1 MTAEPEAYAGVGAQ
15 AKEAENERTCAGE
28 DRKQESR
35 DTEDNK
41 SDAEGE
47 ADGVPEETEMRQHLW
62 VFSAGGG

>member
-15 AKEAENERTCAGE
+15 AKEAENERTCA
-28 DRKQESR
+28 

-47 ADGVPEETEMRQHLW
+47 ADGVPGETEMRQHLR